1 MTNRIKLLLL
11 IVFLLSI
18 FLRFYS
24 LSRNSL
30 WVDEIITL
38 NLSEQ
43 KIANIIS
50 DRLNEGFTPAYFVL
64 MQSWVFVFGKS
75 EYALRFLSAFFG
87 VLAIPLFFYLVMK
100 ILDAKTALFSSFL
113 LALSEVHLW
122 QSQNARMYEITF
134 FFIIFS
140 LLFFWQLLKRDSKS
154 CWCAYALTTLIALS
168 MHYLSILS
176 TLSQWLF
183 LIFFCKKLGLGKRK
197 LIALLALQTSLMV
210 LFALLILRYPG
221 AGVLSWLPPLS
232 LKTIEQYFIR
242 LSPMWHVPL
251 QNIFHYNL
259 LLCYGIAILAV
270 TKLLKDKRIL
280 ETGFLIILFIIPHV
294 ILIIVS
300 LVKTP
305 VFGPTRYLIFT
316 TIPLYIFIAYGLLSI
331 KNTFNKKL
339 WIGVFISL
347 SLYSAVH
354 YLKTETRDPWRKVA
368 NYLQNSRQKNELVFL
383 YPDFDWSKLPFDY
396 YFKNNN
402 YTGITD
408 IYQIKANSPGIWI
421 VISHQDKLKRHT
433 LNKLCESRFK
443 ERFFYV
449 EKKEFI
455 CQEEE
460 DFHSI
465 LLLHYWDA

>member
-1 MTNRIKLLLL
+1 MMTNRIKLLLL

-154 CWCAYALTTLIALS
+154 CWCLRINYINSVIHALS
-168 MHYLSILS
+168 FYSFNVIAMVISY
-176 TLSQWLF
+176 LF
-183 LIFFCKKLGLGKRK
+183 L
-197 LIALLALQTSLMV
+197 
-210 LFALLILRYPG
+210 
-221 AGVLSWLPPLS
+221 
-232 LKTIEQYFIR
+232 
-242 LSPMWHVPL
+242 
-251 QNIFHYNL
+251 
-259 LLCYGIAILAV
+259 
-270 TKLLKDKRIL
+270 
-280 ETGFLIILFIIPHV
+280 
-294 ILIIVS
+294 
-300 LVKTP
+300 
-305 VFGPTRYLIFT
+305 
-316 TIPLYIFIAYGLLSI
+316 
-331 KNTFNKKL
+331 
-339 WIGVFISL
+339 
-347 SLYSAVH
+347 
-354 YLKTETRDPWRKVA
+354 
-368 NYLQNSRQKNELVFL
+368 
-383 YPDFDWSKLPFDY
+383 
-396 YFKNNN
+396 
-402 YTGITD
+402 
-408 IYQIKANSPGIWI
+408 
-421 VISHQDKLKRHT
+421 
-433 LNKLCESRFK
+433 
-443 ERFFYV
+443 
-449 EKKEFI
+449 
-455 CQEEE
+455 
-460 DFHSI
+460 
-465 LLLHYWDA
+465 